1 MRLIDSHCHLDFPTF
16 DQDRAAVIAHSQ
28 ALGVEKMIVV
38 GVTRQH
44 WLRLWDTV
52 SNHDGLYG
60 ALGLHPYFLAEHQ
73 DSDLQAL
80 VEQLSLYR
88 DHPKLCAVGEIGLDF
103 LLQEL
108 EPKQQIHLF
117 VQQVAIAAEFNLPV
131 IIHSRRA
138 NAQVIAILKKAQLPR
153 AGIIH
158 AFSGS
163 YEEALEYIKL
173 GFLLGFGGAAT
184 WPRATR
190 LQSVF
195 KRLPIESIALETD
208 SPDMP
213 PAWLTG
219 QRNSPEQLPH
229 ICQHLAQLY
238 GIANQSLA
246 AQTSDNVQRLFHW
259 TTPTHNLHFKGA
271 D

>member
-1 MRLIDSHCHLDFPTF
+1 MRLIDSHCHLDFPVF
-16 DQDRAAVIAHSQ
+16 DHDRDTVIAHSQ

-44 WLRLWDTV
+44 WSRLWDTV

-60 ALGLHPYFLAEHQ
+60 AFGLHPYFLAEHQ
-73 DSDLQAL
+73 DSDIPAL

-108 EPKQQIHLF
+108 DPKQQIHLF
-117 VQQVAIAAEFNLPV
+117 EQQVAIAAEFKLPV

-138 NAQVIAILKKAQLPR
+138 NAQVTAILKKAKLPR

-163 YEEALEYIKL
+163 YEEAMEYIKL

-190 LQSVF
+190 LRTVLKQ
-195 KRLPIESIALETD
+195 LPISSIALETD

-213 PAWLTG
+213 PEWLVG
-219 QRNSPEQLPH
+219 QRNSPEQLTH
-229 ICQHLAQLY
+229 ICQHLADIY
-238 GIANQSLA
+238 GTPSREFA
-246 AQTSDNVQRLFHW
+246 AHTTSNVQRLFNW
-259 TTPTHNLHFKGA
+259 TA
-271 D
+271 

>member
-1 MRLIDSHCHLDFPTF
+1 MRLIDSHCHLDFPAF
-16 DQDRAAVIAHSQ
+16 AQDRAAVIAHSQ

-44 WLRLWDTV
+44 WSRLWDTV
-52 SNHDGLYG
+52 SNNDGLYG
-60 ALGLHPYFLAEHQ
+60 AFGLHPYFLAEHQ
-73 DSDLQAL
+73 DSDLPAL

-108 EPKQQIHLF
+108 DPKQQIHLF
-117 VQQVAIAAEFNLPV
+117 KQQIAIAAEFDLPV

-138 NAQVIAILKKAQLPR
+138 NAQVTAILKKAKLPR

-163 YEEALEYIKL
+163 YEEAMEYIKL

-184 WPRATR
+184 WSRATR
-190 LQSVF
+190 LQSVL

-213 PAWLTG
+213 PEWLAE

-229 ICQHLAQLY
+229 ICQRLADIY
-238 GIANQSLA
+238 GLPSTEFA
-246 AQTSDNVQRLFHW
+246 AQTTSNVQRLFAW
-259 TTPTHNLHFKGA
+259 KS
-271 D
+271 